1 MVERWEHDN
10 QMQINV
16 DYLYTGNIKS
26 KLRNTVLI
34 H

>member
-16 DYLYTGNIKS
+16 DYPYTESIQQSLHTKRHN
-26 KLRNTVLI
+26 
-34 H
+34 